1 MTNFFESD
9 SNTEELG
16 FPNAVLPYQWY
27 EPAPNQS
34 KLGEPISSSD
44 VSEDE
49 EAGLDEDNSW
59 RWELVSF
66 WVAER
71 DF

>member
-1 MTNFFESD
+1 MAKFFESD
-9 SNTEELG
+9 SDTEELG
-16 FPNAVLPYQWY
+16 FPNVMVPYQSY

-34 KLGEPISSSD
+34 RVGEPTSSTD
-44 VSEDE
+44 VTEDE

>member
-1 MTNFFESD
+1 MAKFFESD
-9 SNTEELG
+9 SDTEKLG
-16 FPNAVLPYQWY
+16 FPNVVLPYQSY

-34 KLGEPISSSD
+34 KVEPTCSTD
-44 VSEDE
+44 VTEDV